1 MPLRELL
8 PIVLLGAGIALGA
21 GSAACA
27 ARQGSTGA
35 SSSSAAAQPAQ
46 PAQPSAPASAP
57 AAAPAQPAA
66 SDPAAPGGATPEPPP
81 PSAEQIARLPPGA
94 AIYASLRN
102 SALDVAVQY
111 VPQIAEVLIEANR
124 ALGSQDP
131 PDVTLAKAGVDPR
144 RPILGAVVPASEKSA
159 RAVVDAMARGASG
172 KALEKVVREHAADV
186 TRVRLLV
193 PLVSGADPRR
203 ALSGVVD
210 VLAGGAP
217 LEACPGAA
225 RCAGFGA
232 RAPLGVAQGGIAA
245 VAIHADGADLRL
257 DVVMSLFGS
266 GGDPAALK
274 ELVAFGEE
282 VGGPEGRCSRFD
294 ASPVVSVCLDPERM
308 GELGATDGYGKI
320 ARALS
325 GGHVD
330 PRVIPTIAAQGFAE
344 ARQNL
349 RLAAPARSLASDG
362 TLGIAVQGKRS
373 RFVASWALTDAS
385 HAGVERAFAAERC
398 AAGDAAVKELL
409 PALRAAVG
417 DPGKGFDDPKKVV
430 TAFEEA
436 GWSAYLIAAG
446 GPWLNLLGVIARV
459 LEQGPG
465 TDPDYHV
472 CARYDGGR
480 LVLVSEIR
488 R

>member
-27 ARQGSTGA
+27 ARPGSNGVST
-35 SSSSAAAQPAQ
+35 SSTAAQPAR
-46 PAQPSAPASAP
+46 PSAS

-66 SDPAAPGGATPEPPP
+66 SDPAAPGGAAPEPPP

-111 VPQIAEVLIEANR
+111 MPQIAEVLIEANR

-159 RAVVDAMARGASG
+159 RAVVDAMAKGASG

-203 ALSGVVD
+203 ALAGVVD
-210 VLAGGAP
+210 ALTGGAP
-217 LEACPGAA
+217 LDACPGAA

-232 RAPLGVAQGGIAA
+232 RAPLGVAQGGLAAAA
-245 VAIHADGADLRL
+245 VYVDGADLRL

-320 ARALS
+320 VKALS
-325 GGHVD
+325 GGSVD
-330 PRVIPTIAAQGFAE
+330 PRVIPGIAAQGLAE

-349 RLAAPARSLASDG
+349 WLAAPARRLASDG
-362 TLGIAVQGKRS
+362 TLGVTVQGKRG

-385 HAGVERAFAAERC
+385 RAGVERAFAAERC
-398 AAGDAAVKELL
+398 AAGDAAYKELL

-430 TAFEEA
+430 TAFQEA
-436 GWSAYLIAAG
+436 GWSAYLIAAAG
-446 GPWLNLLGVIARV
+446 TWPNLLGVIAGA

-465 TDPDYHV
+465 ADPDFHV

-480 LVLVSEIR
+480 LVVVSEIR

>member
-35 SSSSAAAQPAQ
+35 SPSSAAAQPAR
-46 PAQPSAPASAP
+46 PGAPAGAST
-57 AAAPAQPAA
+57 AAPAQAA
-66 SDPAAPGGATPEPPP
+66 AGDPAAPGGATPEPPSA
-81 PSAEQIARLPPGA
+81 SAEQIARLPPGA

-159 RAVVDAMARGASG
+159 RAVVDAMAKGASG
-172 KALEKVVREHAADV
+172 KALEKVVLGHAGDV

-203 ALSGVVD
+203 ALAGVVD

-245 VAIHADGADLRL
+245 VAIYADGADLRL

-266 GGDPAALK
+266 GADPAALK

-349 RLAAPARSLASDG
+349 WLAAPARRLAGDG
-362 TLGIAVQGKRS
+362 TLGVTVQGKRS

-385 HAGVERAFAAERC
+385 RAGVERAFAAERC
-398 AAGDAAVKELL
+398 AAGDAAVTELL

-417 DPGKGFDDPKKVV
+417 DPGKGFDDRKKVV

-436 GWSAYLIAAG
+436 GWSAYLIAAAG
-446 GPWLNLLGVIARV
+446 TWPNLLGVIASV

-472 CARYDGGR
+472 CASYEDGR

>member
-35 SSSSAAAQPAQ
+35 SSSSAAAQPAR
-46 PAQPSAPASAP
+46 PSAPASAS
-57 AAAPAQPAA
+57 AAAPAQAAA
-66 SDPAAPGGATPEPPP
+66 SDPAAPGGAAPEPPP
-81 PSAEQIARLPPGA
+81 ASAEQIARLPPGA

-102 SALDVAVQY
+102 DALDVAVQY
-111 VPQIAEVLIEANR
+111 VPQIAEILIEANR

-159 RAVVDAMARGASG
+159 RAVVDAMAKGASG
-172 KALEKVVREHAADV
+172 KALEKVVLGHAGDV

-203 ALSGVVD
+203 ALAGVVD
-210 VLAGGAP
+210 VLTGGAP
-217 LEACPGAA
+217 LDACPGAA

-245 VAIHADGADLRL
+245 VAVYADGADLRL

-330 PRVIPTIAAQGFAE
+330 PRVIPGIAAQGFAE

-349 RLAAPARSLASDG
+349 WLAAPARRLASDG
-362 TLGIAVQGKRS
+362 TLGVTVQGKRS

-385 HAGVERAFAAERC
+385 RAGVERAFAAERC
-398 AAGDAAVKELL
+398 AAGDAAVTELL

-417 DPGKGFDDPKKVV
+417 GPGKGFDDPKKVV
-430 TAFEEA
+430 TAFKEA

-446 GPWLNLLGVIARV
+446 GPWLNLLGVIAGV